1 MAGTWKTQNKRR
13 PGAYINVKGAGQPIS
28 DSPLGRLLMVSN
40 VNLRWGREG
49 VIPLTNS
56 SDFKAELGT
65 TLNDPDL
72 VALKEALK
80 GAETVLFI
88 NTNSKSG
95 RNATAN
101 SEKVPWGFVAKYPGE
116 RGNDIS
122 VSIEPEVVEEG
133 QEPTKATVT
142 TLFDNSIVDQ
152 QVISS
157 DNLEGFVNND
167 YVIANFQ
174 QGSKLPTSSIT
185 LNLSNGFSNQAD
197 LITLVNNAMET
208 ENYSVVTTAGM
219 EISSNVHKLL
229 VESVKR
235 LREDQGMKVR
245 AVIPVNDTAP
255 VYNYE
260 GVSMVANG
268 FIEGDGTRVNT
279 TNAAAFFAG
288 ISSAADAGTAL
299 TYYDVSDAIE
309 AYPKLNN
316 EKTIAALNAGKIVFT
331 TRPGQRVVVEQDINS
346 LVKFTVDRPKV
357 FSKNRVIRT
366 IDDICTNTQE
376 VFENS
381 FLGKVGNNTNGRDLF
396 KANRIAYLMDL
407 QARNIIQN
415 FTNDDISVEKGNDSD
430 SIVVD
435 LAVEPVDAMEKLYMT
450 LIVK

>member
-88 NTNSKSG
+88 NTNGKG
-95 RNATAN
+95 GHNATAN
-101 SEKVPWGFVAKYPGE
+101 SEKVPWEFIAKYPGE
-116 RGNDIS
+116 RGNTIS

-157 DNLEGFVNND
+157 DNLEGFINND
-167 YVIANFQ
+167 YVTAKFK

-185 LNLSNGFSNQAD
+185 VNLSDGFSAQAD
-197 LITLVNNAMET
+197 LDTLVNNAMET

-219 EISSNVHKLL
+219 EIRSNIHKLL

-245 AVIPVNDTAP
+245 AVIPVDDTAP

-268 FIEGDGTRVNT
+268 FIEGDGTRIDT
-279 TNAAAFFAG
+279 TNLCG
-288 ISSAADAGTAL
+288 IFCW
-299 TYYDVSDAIE
+299 Y
-309 AYPKLNN
+309 
-316 EKTIAALNAGKIVFT
+316 F
-331 TRPGQRVVVEQDINS
+331 
-346 LVKFTVDRPKV
+346 
-357 FSKNRVIRT
+357 
-366 IDDICTNTQE
+366 
-376 VFENS
+376 
-381 FLGKVGNNTNGRDLF
+381 
-396 KANRIAYLMDL
+396 
-407 QARNIIQN
+407 
-415 FTNDDISVEKGNDSD
+415 
-430 SIVVD
+430 
-435 LAVEPVDAMEKLYMT
+435 
-450 LIVK
+450 